1 MGKQNEITNP
11 SNLFNEDGSLVQR
24 GWARKPILKY
34 NKENIGK
41 GWMRV
46 KEWDH
51 YSILNKQFG
60 LQVTIGDIGYL
71 TQMSYVW
78 LDFENKKRDG
88 KGVFKLFTKSKVLPL
103 SSLEDSVIEFPTKKF
118 KSTITK
124 SNDKRIISIEDPSF
138 LNKGIKGTITLYDN
152 PKWDNTVVVTG
163 YKEDPRLFYYNHKIN
178 MMPASGEI
186 KIGEEEYSFDPETS
200 FGLMDWGR
208 GIWPYK
214 THWLWASACG
224 MVNDIPVAFNIG
236 YGFGSVGS
244 EEGAT
249 HTENIIFYDGK
260 AHKIDEVTFH
270 HENRDPEKPW
280 KFTSNDNRFNMILEP
295 IIPHRDKINFGII
308 YLNSSLMHG
317 LYTGDIILDN
327 GEKIHIEEM
336 LGHAE
341 DIYWRW

>member
-1 MGKQNEITNP
+1 MGKQNEIKEP
-11 SNLFNEDGSLVQR
+11 SNLFNKDGSLIQR
-24 GWARKPILKY
+24 GWARKPILTY

-41 GWMRV
+41 GWTRI

-51 YSILNKQFG
+51 YSILNKEFG
-60 LQVTIGDIGYL
+60 IQITIGDIGYL

-78 LDFENKKRDG
+78 LDFKEKVKNG
-88 KGVFKLFTKSKVLPL
+88 KGEFKFFTKSKLLPL
-103 SSLEDSVIEFPTKKF
+103 SSLEDSVIDFPSKKF
-118 KSTITK
+118 KAKIEK
-124 SNDKRIISIEDPSF
+124 SKDSRILSIEDDSF
-138 LNKGIKGTITLYDN
+138 LERGIKGAITLYDN

-186 KIGEEEYSFDPETS
+186 KIGDEVFSFEPESS

-214 THWLWASACG
+214 THWLWGSACG
-224 MVNDIPVAFNIG
+224 IVNNTPIAFNIG
-236 YGFGSVGS
+236 YGFGDLS
-244 EEGAT
+244 T

-270 HENRDPEKPW
+270 HDNRDPTKPW
-280 KFTSNDNRFNMILEP
+280 KFTSNDNRFNMVLEP
-295 IIPHRDKINFGII
+295 LIPHEEKINTGII
-308 YLNSSLMHG
+308 KLDSKLLHG
-317 LYTGDIILDN
+317 FYSGDIVLDS
-327 GEKIHIEEM
+327 GEKIHIEEI

-341 DIYWRW
+341 DIFWKW

>member
-1 MGKQNEITNP
+1 MGKQNEITKP
-11 SNLFNEDGSLVQR
+11 SDLFNKDGSLVQR

-41 GWMRV
+41 GWLRI

-60 LQVTIGDIGYL
+60 FQLTIGDIGYL

-88 KGVFKLFTKSKVLPL
+88 KGIFKFFTKSKLLPL
-103 SSLEDSVIEFPTKKF
+103 SSIEDSVIEFPTKKF
-118 KSTITK
+118 KATITRIK
-124 SNDKRIISIEDPSF
+124 NKRIVSIEDPKF
-138 LNKGIKGTITLYDN
+138 QNKGLKGKITLEDD
-152 PKWDNTVVVTG
+152 PKMDNTVVVTG
-163 YKEDPRLFYYNHKIN
+163 FQEDPRLFYYNHKIN
-178 MMPASGEI
+178 YMPAQGPI
-186 KIGEEEYSFDPETS
+186 QIGEKQYSFEPETS

-214 THWLWASACG
+214 THWRWASACG
-224 MVNDIPVAFNIG
+224 MIQNIPVAFNLG
-236 YGFGSVGS
+236 NGFGDLS
-244 EEGAT
+244 T
-249 HTENIIFYDGK
+249 HTENIIFYERK

-270 HENRDPEKPW
+270 HENRDPTKPW
-280 KFTSNDNRFNMILEP
+280 KFKSNDNRLKLELKP
-295 IIPHRDKINFGII
+295 LIPHKEKINFGLI
-308 YLNSSLMHG
+308 YMNSSLMHG
-317 LYTGDIILDN
+317 LYSGELILDN
-327 GEKIHIEEM
+327 GEKIVIKDM